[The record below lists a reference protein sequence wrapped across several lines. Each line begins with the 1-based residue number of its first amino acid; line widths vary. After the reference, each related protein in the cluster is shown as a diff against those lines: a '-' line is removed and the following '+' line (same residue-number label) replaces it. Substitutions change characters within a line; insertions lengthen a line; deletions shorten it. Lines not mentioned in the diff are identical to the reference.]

1 MPDSGGEASRDCY
14 AWAGGAGGPSAWQD
28 LAAWCVAHGAQLDGV
43 CVAEEGE
50 GGGLRGVRTTRA
62 VREHGVLFSVP
73 RSLFLSVG
81 AAEAS
86 PLLGSFV
93 RAHRAQAC
101 LSDPARVLVALLL
114 FEALRPHGFWAPYIR
129 SLPAPDE
136 LEDFI
141 DRWEERE
148 LALVQEPWLGTLA
161 AGKRAECG
169 LARRELLAAVRVHRG
184 GSARLS
190 EPPEV
195 LEALAQLEAACG
207 DEARYRWSFWMVE
220 SRAFLDRAASDS
232 ALPCLIPFGDMLNHN
247 PVRSDHAEFDRSCF
261 ALVAADDC
269 EAGQPVHNSYGRRSN
284 RELLLSYGFCLDDN
298 PWESVTVQLP
308 WQLGGRT
315 RPPLPHDGALER
327 AKLALLQQYDGEEPG
342 ARLFLRGLSVALL
355 WLFRVWGAATEPEL
369 ARLRQGTDVVVSVSN
384 ELGALRAFAACV
396 AAADTQASD
405 VTQTPGAGPG
415 AGRRRRW
422 ALARQYNASRHA
434 IVQAWAAHCR
444 SRTAQLAGCF
454 Q

>member
-1 MPDSGGEASRDCY
+1 MPSITY
-14 AWAGGAGGPSAWQD
+14 AWIGGTGGPSAWQE
-28 LAAWCVAHGAQLDGV
+28 LAAWCAGHGAQLG
-43 CVAEEGE
+43 CVRVADEAES
-50 GGGLRGVRTTRA
+50 GGLRGVRTTRG
-62 VREHGVLFSVP
+62 VPEHGVLFSVP
-73 RSLFLSVG
+73 RRLFLSVG

-101 LSDPARVLVALLL
+101 LSDPSRVLVALLL
-114 FEALRPHGFWAPYIR
+114 FEALRPDSFWAPYIR
-129 SLPAPDE
+129 SLPAQDE
-136 LEDFI
+136 LEDFV

-169 LARRELLAAVRVHRG
+169 LARRELEAALRAHRG
-184 GSARLS
+184 GAAQQS

-220 SRAFLDRAASDS
+220 SRAFLDRADANS

-247 PVRSDHAEFDRSCF
+247 PQSSDHAEFDDTCF
-261 ALVAADDC
+261 ALVAAEEC
-269 EAGQPVHNSYGRRSN
+269 EQGQPVHNSYGRRSN
-284 RELLLSYGFCLDDN
+284 RELLVSYGFCLEDN
-298 PWESVTVQLP
+298 PWESVAVQLP
-308 WQLGGRT
+308 WQLGGHT

-355 WLFRVWGAATEPEL
+355 WLFRIWAAASEADM
-369 ARLRQGTDVVVSVSN
+369 ARLRQGTDVVVSASN
-384 ELGALRAFAACV
+384 ELSALRAFAACI
-396 AAADTQASD
+396 AAVDTRESD
-405 VTQTPGAGPG
+405 RTQTPGAGPD
-415 AGRRRRW
+415 AGRPRRW

-434 IVQAWAAHCR
+434 IVLAWAAYCH
-444 SRTAQLAGCF
+444 SRAALLAAQRHYCD
-454 Q
+454 